1 MDNRNSMILIITL
14 GLIVGGEAVYI
25 SIIQQQLVRQ
35 RTQLADLDLVRE
47 EYDALSLMN
56 NDLKIDY
63 ENIKESFDSLVT
75 DHNILER
82 DHSSLEENYASTQS
96 DYTSLDELYTSLLNQ
111 HSSLESSY
119 ETMEG
124 NHLSL
129 QNNYSSLQET
139 YSTLQNQ
146 YESLLVESEDIYI
159 SDQEYKQFVENM
171 VDQVNMRLGRDEGQ
185 QFFVTPSDS
194 SVEETTLQIVGSL
207 GSSKTESEQ
216 WLDIRAIYNWL
227 TQNIQYVQ
235 DSPYPHLYANLS
247 GNLHWHDDCF
257 RFPNETIRADVGDC
271 EDQAMLLLSLLLN
284 YGETD
289 EYWCIRTTSDSG
301 DHMAVALPVSGGRLV
316 ILDPA
321 GNYYSGKETG
331 SIIFREVEAAID
343 NWFTVWGYTNMMVY
357 RVFNDGFFET
367 FSSNQEFYDWFHNNH
382 S

>member
-1 MDNRNSMILIITL
+1 MDSRNSMILIITL

-25 SIIQQQLVRQ
+25 SMIQQQLVRQ
-35 RTQLADLDLVRE
+35 RTQLVDLDLVRE
-47 EYDALSLMN
+47 EYDALYQMN
-56 NDLKIDY
+56 NDLEIDY
-63 ENIKESFDSLVT
+63 ENIKESFDSLVI

-82 DHSSLEENYASTQS
+82 DHSSLEENYASIQS
-96 DYTSLDELYTSLLNQ
+96 DYTSLDDIHTSLLNQ
-111 HSSLESSY
+111 HSSLENVV

-124 NHLSL
+124 NLLSF
-129 QNNYSSLQET
+129 QNNYSSLQDT
-139 YSTLQNQ
+139 YSTLQDQ
-146 YESLLVESEDIYI
+146 YESLLAESEDIST

-171 VDQVNMRLGRDEGQ
+171 VDRVNMRLGRDEGQ

-194 SVEETTLQIVGSL
+194 SVGETTLQIVGSL
-207 GSSKTESEQ
+207 GSSKTEGEQ
-216 WLDIRAIYNWL
+216 WMDIRSIYDWL
-227 TQNIQYVQ
+227 RQNIRYVE
-235 DSPYPHLYANLS
+235 DSPYPHLYANPS

-321 GNYYSGKETG
+321 GNYYSGHETG
-331 SIIFREVEAAID
+331 SILFREVEEAID
-343 NWFTVWGYTNMMVY
+343 NWFTAWGHTNMRVH

-367 FSSNQEFYDWFHNNH
+367 FSSNQEFYDWFHNNY